1 MNDLK
6 IRQDVLDEL
15 EFDPRIDAANIGVS
29 VDDGIVTLSGH
40 VKNYADKLAAET
52 AAQRVKGVRAIAEE
66 IEVRLPAQKKRADDE
81 IAARALDIIAW
92 DTALPE
98 GAIEVKVQKGWV
110 TLSGEVRWHF
120 QRMAAQNAVQKL
132 SGVSGV
138 INLLT
143 IRPQPTAADVK
154 GKIEQA
160 LRRRA
165 ESELDGIEI
174 DVADKTVV
182 LKGGVRTWSE
192 KALAEQA
199 AWSVPGVSVV
209 DSHLQII

>member
-1 MNDLK
+1 MNDLQ